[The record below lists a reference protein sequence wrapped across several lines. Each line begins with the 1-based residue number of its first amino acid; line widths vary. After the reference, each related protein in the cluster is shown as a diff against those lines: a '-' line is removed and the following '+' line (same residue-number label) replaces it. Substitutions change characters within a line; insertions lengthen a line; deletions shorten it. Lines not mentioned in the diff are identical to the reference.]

1 MVDKELGFDGNSDL
15 SPQYK
20 MDLLLENQMK
30 SNYNTTDTSSFNI
43 GYDSTSA
50 IAALNRIKTQE
61 YYAKVASKATSNF
74 AGLTESEKH
83 EFYYT
88 FTKMGFREALRTGKL
103 PDGSCLE
110 ELENGKYRDRFGIV
124 RDVHG
129 PFWPSDYG
137 PLHPSPVHVRPR
149 PEKQELFSA
158 GPEGKNNNSN
168 MQQCQTFADSQ
179 VTKKPLRRYQ
189 IDINPK
195 GFAVLI
201 VIWKELLWKPNLI
214 ISAYSVMCKS
224 MQMHDD
230 RHKRQCPS
238 IYYFLRGGCC
248 VGGVGSKRAEFTF
261 SREIPGIFHISIQFN
276 SIQKYFIASHLQL
289 ISHQHTQYTFT
300 VHKNIN

>member
-1 MVDKELGFDGNSDL
+1 MEQELDRRVREALDTPPPERRPINNARSLQHQRRLEELEKLNSHVASKLAGKDSDSIQHRRWKVLQAKRRMKKIMVDKELGFDGSDL

-83 EFYYT
+83 EFYYS

-168 MQQCQTFADSQ
+168 
-179 VTKKPLRRYQ
+179 
-189 IDINPK
+189 
-195 GFAVLI
+195 
-201 VIWKELLWKPNLI
+201 
-214 ISAYSVMCKS
+214 
-224 MQMHDD
+224 
-230 RHKRQCPS
+230 
-238 IYYFLRGGCC
+238 
-248 VGGVGSKRAEFTF
+248 
-261 SREIPGIFHISIQFN
+261 
-276 SIQKYFIASHLQL
+276 LQ
-289 ISHQHTQYTFT
+289 
-300 VHKNIN
+300 